1 MALNDPIADA
11 LSKIN
16 NAVKALYK
24 EVELRKSKFLVN
36 ILTVLKENGYVGS
49 FEEIEDGKSGMIK
62 VHLVGRINKCSVV
75 KPRYAVK
82 VEELEQ
88 YERRFLPA
96 KGFGVIILSTSKGL
110 LTQTQAKEQN
120 VGGQIVAYCY

>member
-1 MALNDPIADA
+1 MSLNDPVADA

-24 EVELRKSKFLVN
+24 QVELKKSKFLITV
-36 ILTVLKENGYVGS
+36 LTVLKENGYIGS
-49 FEEIEDGKSGMIK
+49 FEEMDDGRSGMLK
-62 VHLVGRINKCSVV
+62 VELLGTINKCSVV

-82 VEELEQ
+82 VEELEKFEQ
-88 YERRFLPA
+88 RFLPA
-96 KGFGVIILSTSKGL
+96 KGFGVLILSTSKGV
-110 LTQTQAKEQN
+110 LTQNQAKEQN

>member
-1 MALNDPIADA
+1 MTLNDPIADA

-62 VHLVGRINKCSVV
+62 VHLVGTINKCSVV